1 MEKMRFAELEK
12 NAYAEAEIMDRE
24 RDHTLRMK
32 TIFEKE
38 LDTDEANRTRKSSS
52 HQEAYTEKHTAHP
65 HGTHKHSSQETEDNL
80 IAAS

>member
-32 TIFEKE
+32 AIFEKE
-38 LDTDEANRTRKSSS
+38 LDTDEANRTGKS
-52 HQEAYTEKHTAHP
+52 AYTEKHVSHP
-65 HGTHKHSSQETEDNL
+65 HVSHKHSTEENEENVV
-80 IAAS
+80 AAS